1 MQFKCET
8 IKFKSENYPLL
19 LKETQNPPLLI
30 HVRGKLPDE
39 KKVRISIVGT
49 RKATG
54 AGRILTRETA
64 QKLADLE
71 IVVVSGLA
79 MGIDTA
85 AHEGAVSKGGETIA
99 VLGCGIDKIYPAQND
114 NLAKEIL
121 ANDGAIISEYEP
133 GIPAFPSQFLE
144 RNRIIAGL
152 SLATIVIEAPRNSGA
167 IVTARLAAEA
177 GREVLVFPGP
187 ANHPNYVGSHK
198 LIRDGARL
206 VSSFEDVMEDLGLES
221 QKSKVLLKPEAFKD
235 KNQLLIVNAIR
246 ESGQPLG
253 VDKISELTKLEPQIV
268 NQNVAFL
275 VVGGVVKE
283 TEKGYTI

>member
-1 MQFKCET
+1 MQFKHEI
-8 IKFKSENYPLL
+8 IKFKSENYPFLL
-19 LKETQNPPLLI
+19 RETQNPPPLI
-30 HVRGKLPDE
+30 YIRGKLPD
-39 KKVRISIVGT
+39 KKKIKISIVGT

-54 AGRILTRETA
+54 AGKILTRETA
-64 QKLADLE
+64 QKLANLG

-85 AHEGAVSKGGETIA
+85 AHEGAVSRGGETVA

-121 ANDGAIISEYEP
+121 SNGGAIISEYEP

-144 RNRIIAGL
+144 RNRIVAGL

-187 ANHPNYVGSHK
+187 VNHPNYVGSHK

-206 VSSFEDVMEDLGLES
+206 VSSFEDIMEDLGLES
-221 QKSKVLLKPEAFKD
+221 RKSKVLPKPETFKD
-235 KNQLLIVNAIR
+235 KNQLLIVNVIR
-246 ESGQPLG
+246 ESGQSLG

-275 VVGGVVKE
+275 VIDGIIKESGGK
-283 TEKGYTI
+283 YSI